1 MFSFIFLVFS
11 FLFWLFA
18 THSRKFGTKFPKFF
32 KATELFETR
41 ITRMVTNLV
50 TFESIGLG
58 QFLRVRE
65 RSRWDRRHK
74 RQSRD
79 GKRRAS
85 REASEFQIRVMAP
98 TVLILEEKLAKGVW
112 KMRGWTASEHRGGR
126 NGRS

>member
-11 FLFWLFA
+11 FWFLLFA
-18 THSRKFGTKFPKFF
+18 TQSRKFGTKFPKFF

-65 RSRWDRRHK
+65 RSRWDRRHR

-85 REASEFQIRVMAP
+85 REGSEFQIRVVAP
-98 TVLILEEKLAKGVW
+98 DN
-112 KMRGWTASEHRGGR
+112 SD
-126 NGRS
+126 S

>member
-11 FLFWLFA
+11 FLFLLFA

-41 ITRMVTNLV
+41 MVMNLV
-50 TFESIGLG
+50 IFESIGLG

-65 RSRWDRRHK
+65 RSRWDRRHR

-85 REASEFQIRVMAP
+85 REGSEFHIRVMAP
-98 TVLILEEKLAKGVW
+98 TVLILEEKLAKG
-112 KMRGWTASEHRGGR
+112 
-126 NGRS
+126 

>member
-1 MFSFIFLVFS
+1 
-11 FLFWLFA
+11 
-18 THSRKFGTKFPKFF
+18 
-32 KATELFETR
+32 
-41 ITRMVTNLV
+41 MVTNLV

-98 TVLILEEKLAKGVW
+98 TVL
-112 KMRGWTASEHRGGR
+112 
-126 NGRS
+126 